1 MALSDWMVLSGV
13 LTHGGR
19 IGEWELG
26 TVGT

>member
-13 LTHGGR
+13 LTNGGR